1 MWFGFKVITLVD
13 SNQSNYFE
21 NAPICDKLKLKTRV
35 ATHLYGNIG
44 CARVLVG
51 VAVPQVGNEGI
62 WDGGARYLHK
72 LIEKQV

>member
-21 NAPICDKLKLKTRV
+21 N
-35 ATHLYGNIG
+35 
-44 CARVLVG
+44 VG